1 MVDLLLTEEERM
13 LQAVVREFA
22 DRELKPRAREM
33 DEKEEFSW
41 EVWRSMVGL
50 GLAGIGVD
58 PAFGGSG
65 GSHRQMVIAIQE
77 VSRGDAASAV
87 NLLAHRSLGLETINQ
102 FGSEEQ
108 KSKYIPGAVDGSKIL
123 AWALT
128 EPRFRL

>member
-1 MVDLLLTEEERM
+1 M

-87 NLLAHRSLGLETINQ
+87 NLLAHRSLGTGDRQPVRERRTEVEVHPRRRGRLKDL
-102 FGSEEQ
+102 SL
-108 KSKYIPGAVDGSKIL
+108 GADG
-123 AWALT
+123 T
-128 EPRFRL
+128 RFRL

>member
-1 MVDLLLTEEERM
+1 MVDLLLTEDERM
-13 LQAVVREFA
+13 LQAAVREFA

-41 EVWRSMVGL
+41 EIWQGMTGL

-77 VSRGDAASAV
+77 VPEATP
-87 NLLAHRSLGLETINQ
+87 LLQ
-102 FGSEEQ
+102 
-108 KSKYIPGAVDGSKIL
+108 
-123 AWALT
+123 
-128 EPRFRL
+128 